1 MADYTIKEIEDAI
14 LAALTD
20 RLGTYVKTIESYQGQ
35 LEADLGEFTWRLPAA
50 LITLQDTRVAKAA
63 AHSYDLKLTFTIIVA
78 DRNLRGN
85 QEGRW
90 GNTGA
95 YQMLED
101 VRSALWDQDLGLEI
115 NPFMLLEEEAVIN
128 NRQVAVFAADYQT
141 QMVVNFD

>member
-20 RLGTYVKTIESYQGQ
+20 RLGSYVKTIESYQGQ
-35 LEADLGEFTWRLPAA
+35 LEADLGEFAWRLPAS
-50 LITLQDTRVAKAA
+50 LVMLKDTQVRKAA
-63 AHSYDLKLTFTIIVA
+63 AHSYDLKLTFSIIVA

-85 QEGRW
+85 QQGRL

-101 VRSALWDQDLGLEI
+101 VRLTLWDQDLGLEV
-115 NPFMLLEEEAVIN
+115 NPFMLLREEALIN

-141 QMVVNFD
+141 QVVVSFG